1 LPGWRDLVSLL
12 RLRHWVKNA
21 FVLMPLPF
29 ALATGAEP
37 RWAAFALG
45 VLGMCLASS
54 AVYAL
59 NDAADAEQDRLHP
72 EKCERPVASGRVS
85 VVQAHVLAVALAG
98 LGVALPW
105 LSSGASAGGLVV
117 VYLVL
122 NVLYSHGGKDVP
134 LVDVF
139 LISSGFVLRVLLG
152 CALVLVTPSSWL
164 LLCSSTLAL
173 FLALA
178 KRRADCAR
186 GIGSDH
192 RPSLAG
198 YNLGFLDQ
206 ASGISAGMTILSY
219 SLYCIEAGVLVPG
232 REFASMPFVL
242 FGVLDYMRVSQLQPE
257 RAFPVDVLL
266 SSRPLLVAGIG
277 WVGSVIWSLGLI

>member
-1 LPGWRDLVSLL
+1 MPSLRDLRTLL
-12 RLRHWVKNA
+12 RPRHWVKNA

-29 ALATGAEP
+29 ALATGSTAD
-37 RWAAFALG
+37 WSVIALG

-59 NDAADAEQDRLHP
+59 NDAADAAQDRLHP
-72 EKCERPVASGRVS
+72 ETRARPVASGRVS
-85 VVQAHVLAVALAG
+85 VGQARALAVGLAVPG
-98 LGVALPW
+98 IALPW
-105 LSSGASAGGLVV
+105 LSSGADAGGLVI

-122 NVLYSHGGKDVP
+122 NLLYSHGGKDVP

-152 CALVLVTPSSWL
+152 CALIVVTPSNWL

-186 GIGSDH
+186 GIGSEH
-192 RPSLAG
+192 RPSLTG
-198 YNLGFLDQ
+198 YSLGFLDQ
-206 ASGISAGMTILSY
+206 ASGISAGMAILSY
-219 SLYCIEAGVLVPG
+219 SIYCIEAGVLVPG

-242 FGVLDYMRVSQLQPE
+242 FGVLDYMRVSQLRPE
-257 RAFPVDVLL
+257 HSFPVDVLL
-266 SSRPLLVAGIG
+266 SSRALLVTGTG
-277 WVGSVIWSLGLI
+277 WVASVIWSLGLI